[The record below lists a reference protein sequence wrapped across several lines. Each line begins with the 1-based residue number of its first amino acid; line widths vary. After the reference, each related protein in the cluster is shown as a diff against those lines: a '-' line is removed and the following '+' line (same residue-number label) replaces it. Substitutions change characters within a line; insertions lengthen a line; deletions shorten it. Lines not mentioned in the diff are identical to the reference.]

1 MRMKHSA
8 QRKAANITLDPIA
21 LADKAFQILAAI
33 DMLVSGF

>member
-1 MRMKHSA
+1 LKHSA

-21 LADKAFQILAAI
+21 LADKDVQKLAVI